1 MPHPFAAF
9 YRGKRVLVTG
19 HTSFGCGWLV
29 GWLKVLG
36 AHVCGYGP
44 PPFTRPNFFDAT
56 LLDRGM
62 TSIFGDVRDRNAL
75 ANAFADF
82 QPEIV
87 IHGTALPL
95 LQRAC
100 PEPVETFATNVMGT
114 VHVLEEARL
123 TGCVRAVVVLS
134 SSSCY
139 ENRNW
144 FWTYREEDSLG
155 GSDPCAASLAGVDIA
170 ALAYLRFF
178 FQNSK
183 TGVATARAAR
193 AIGGG
198 DWSEN
203 QLIPDIVRTFS
214 SGQPTLVS
222 DSSTLVPCWH
232 VLDAARAYLLLAQR
246 LYESGQ
252 AFAGPWNFGPSEEGY
267 VSAQKLATSFIKQW
281 GCEKFSATTNDDDM
295 QDSQPIRVNTRKART
310 QLGWT
315 PALPPEETIAWT
327 AAWYKSF
334 LAEPASAWRT
344 TEDQIDNYT
353 RLTANQHIPA
363 SATSS

>member
-1 MPHPFAAF
+1 MPHPFAGF

-29 GWLKVLG
+29 AWLKMLG
-36 AHVCGYGP
+36 AHVFGYGP

-87 IHGTALPL
+87 IHGAALPL

-114 VHVLEEARL
+114 VHILEEARL

-144 FWTYREEDSLG
+144 FWAYREEDSLG
-155 GSDPCAASLAGVDIA
+155 GADPCAASLAGAELVTF
-170 ALAYLRFF
+170 AYQRSF

-183 TGVATARAAR
+183 TGVATARAPR

-203 QLIPDIVRTFS
+203 QIIPDTVRTLS
-214 SGQPTLVS
+214 SDQPTLVS

-246 LYESGQ
+246 LYDSGQ
-252 AFAGPWNFGPSEEGY
+252 AFAGPWNFGPSEGDQI
-267 VSAQKLATSFIKQW
+267 SAQALASKFLKQW
-281 GCEKFSATTNDDDM
+281 GCEKLSETQNDDDEPEPH
-295 QDSQPIRVNTRKART
+295 PIRLNTRKAHT

-315 PALPPEETIAWT
+315 PALRLDEAIAWT
-327 AAWYKSF
+327 VAWYKPF
-334 LAEPASAWRT
+334 LADPASAWRI

-353 RLTANQHIPA
+353 RLTANQHISA